1 MSFMSSLSLSPTTIA
16 MSAYFLHA
24 NECLM
29 LSIES
34 NIPALAFIQS
44 TVTGALNKLSF
55 ALNFLSASVVPVASA
70 ITLPA
75 WAGPRYSR
83 MLVN

>member
-1 MSFMSSLSLSPTTIA
+1 
-16 MSAYFLHA
+16 
-24 NECLM
+24 M
-29 LSIES
+29 LSIE

-83 MLVN
+83 MLVNWSAVGAVS